1 MAQKEVVPAGQG
13 CEANRFA
20 RAQAAAAVLAVP
32 AVPADRQNLRYR
44 VQQDDVGLFL
54 EPPLTAK

>member
-32 AVPADRQNLRYR
+32 ADRQNLRYR